1 MAELQIVKMDEGG
14 VNARIIAKETK
25 TDFRRVEAASLKM
38 PARFTSAEGKRF
50 FVRLFNTLQLNAH
63 FISVIARTRLDHDDI
78 AKVESAIRTQ
88 MEAVTENLNKA
99 IDGAEALF
107 KANGIGNAAN
117 GRRFLEVLGKLDQL
131 MPLLQTLEIHEVIS
145 AQAVDI
151 QRAGLKRQVRD
162 VANGTRNF
170 AMGLRRRM
178 NALGG
183 REGGD
188 GVSTDAG
195 EDLPLLD
202 AEAVSEAPADE
213 VGEVAPTSVVEA
225 EVGQVA

>member
-1 MAELQIVKMDEGG
+1 MLNGFSRMRNDVPTRG
-14 VNARIIAKETK
+14 T
-25 TDFRRVEAASLKM
+25 
-38 PARFTSAEGKRF
+38 TSPE
-50 FVRLFNTLQLNAH
+50 
-63 FISVIARTRLDHDDI
+63 
-78 AKVESAIRTQ
+78 
-88 MEAVTENLNKA
+88 
-99 IDGAEALF
+99 
-107 KANGIGNAAN
+107 
-117 GRRFLEVLGKLDQL
+117 LGKLDQL
-131 MPLLQTLEIHEVIS
+131 MPLLQTPEIHEVIS

-183 REGGD
+183 RESGD

-195 EDLPLLD
+195 DDLPLHD
-202 AEAVSEAPADE
+202 PEAVSEAPADAVE
-213 VGEVAPTSVVEA
+213 EVAPTSFVEA

>member
-1 MAELQIVKMDEGG
+1 ML
-14 VNARIIAKETK
+14 
-25 TDFRRVEAASLKM
+25 S
-38 PARFTSAEGKRF
+38 S
-50 FVRLFNTLQLNAH
+50 
-63 FISVIARTRLDHDDI
+63 
-78 AKVESAIRTQ
+78 
-88 MEAVTENLNKA
+88 
-99 IDGAEALF
+99 
-107 KANGIGNAAN
+107 N
-117 GRRFLEVLGKLDQL
+117 GRRFLEVLGKLDPL

-183 REGGD
+183 RESAD

-195 EDLPLLD
+195 DDLPLLD
-202 AEAVSEAPADE
+202 AEAVSEAPADA